1 MTQARPG
8 RSWARSGA
16 RSASPAAEAFPLRTS
31 GQETVDRDTALQRV
45 FDAEWA
51 PMVRLA
57 TLLLSGDQRRAE
69 EVVQDALLGLHQTWD
84 RLADTERG
92 PGYLR
97 RSVVNGCRSVHR
109 HRVVEQRHLR
119 VIARQD
125 VSEEDTERDSV
136 VHDQLLRVL
145 RDLPVRQREVL
156 VLRFWADATE
166 ADIAR
171 TLGISTGA
179 VKTHAHRGM
188 AAVRARLAEAGG
200 GDD

>member
-1 MTQARPG
+1 MTQPRP
-8 RSWARSGA
+8 RDAA
-16 RSASPAAEAFPLRTS
+16 HAAPPPASREEAL
-31 GQETVDRDTALQRV
+31 ERV
-45 FDAEWA
+45 FEAEWA

-57 TLLLSGDQRRAE
+57 TLLLGGDQRRAE
-69 EVVQDALLGLHQTWD
+69 EVVQDALVGLHRAWP

-92 PGYLR
+92 AGYLR

-119 VIARQD
+119 VVAD
-125 VSEEDTERDSV
+125 AEVSAEDTEHDSA
-136 VHDQLLRVL
+136 VHDQLVRVL

-156 VLRFWADATE
+156 VLRYWADATE

-171 TLGISTGA
+171 TLGISRGA

-188 AAVRARLAEAGG
+188 TAVRAGLALTE
-200 GDD
+200 DDHG